1 MAKSLVINTLGT
13 TSKGFS
19 LPCDDT
25 AAAAFCAAL
34 LDGEYSIY
42 AKQSEAGTDSGIT
55 GYNDVKVQVSSDTG
69 SKTYFGF
76 LAKTGVTDVEI
87 QNALKGMTINGVKA
101 DTVFVSMRAI
111 QVGA

>member
-1 MAKSLVINTLGT
+1 MAKSLVINALGT
-13 TSKGFS
+13 TSKSFS

-25 AAAAFCAAL
+25 VAASFCAAI

-42 AKQSEAGTDSGIT
+42 SKTGEAGTDSGIT
-55 GYNDVKVQVSSDTG
+55 GYNDVKVQISSDSG

-76 LAKTGVTDVEI
+76 LAKSGVTDVEI

-101 DTVFVSMRAI
+101 DTVFVTMRPVV
-111 QVGA
+111 VGA